1 VKKIIILLMLV
12 GCARHEVKPEPVKPV
27 YVPRAERIKAC
38 VNEMLV
44 KDVKPVDAFRICNGI
59 YRGEL

>member
-1 VKKIIILLMLV
+1 MKKLIILLMVV
-12 GCARHEVKPEPVKPV
+12 GCARTEVKPEKPA
-27 YVPRAERIKAC
+27 YIPRAERIKTC
-38 VNEMLV
+38 VNDFII

>member
-1 VKKIIILLMLV
+1 MKILLLLLIV
-12 GCARHEVKPEPVKPV
+12 SCARTEVKPEKPD
-27 YVPRAERIKAC
+27 YVPRAERIKSC
-38 VNEMLV
+38 VNEMLM